1 MAMGFPKMPTESED
15 MSSTVIRR
23 KLVGVSL
30 DQAEKTEAKK
40 RIEKNRS
47 FTGGWG

>member
-1 MAMGFPKMPTESED
+1 MGFPKMPTESED

-30 DQAEKTEAKK
+30 DHAEKTEAKMM
-40 RIEKNRS
+40 IEKNRS
-47 FTGGWG
+47 FTGGKV